1 MGCGKMKITNATLG
15 EVDDIHDL
23 IYKNAM
29 KGLML
34 YRTKEEIA
42 YHIRDYFVRYEKG
55 KAIGCVGLKVW
66 DKNSGEIYALAV
78 DPKYTG
84 KGIGR
89 TLVKACI
96 KEAENI
102 KLPRIFALTYRQEM
116 FLKLGFKKLTLRDLP
131 KKIFT
136 EKTVN
141 VDRAYG
147 MKLT

>member
-1 MGCGKMKITNATLG
+1 MKITNATLG
-15 EVDDIHDL
+15 EVDSIHNL

-42 YHIRDYFVRYEKG
+42 YHIRDYFVCNGKG
-55 KAIGCVGLKVW
+55 KAIGCVGLKIW

-89 TLVKACI
+89 KLVKECI
-96 KEAENI
+96 KEAKSL
-102 KLPRIFALTYRQEM
+102 KLPKIFSLTYRQEM
-116 FLKLGFKKLTLRDLP
+116 FLKLGFKKLALRDLP

-147 MKLT
+147 MGLI

>member
-1 MGCGKMKITNATLG
+1 MKITNATL
-15 EVDDIHDL
+15 EDINSIHDL
-23 IYKNAM
+23 IYSNAM

-34 YRTKEEIA
+34 YRTREEIA
-42 YHIRDYFVRYEKG
+42 YRIRDYFVCREG
-55 KAIGCVGLKVW
+55 KRAVGCTGLKIW

-89 TLVKACI
+89 SLVKACM
-96 KEAENI
+96 KDAKAL
-102 KLPRIFALTYRQEM
+102 KLQRIFALTYRQEM
-116 FLKLGFKKLTLRDLP
+116 FIKLGFKKLVLRDLP

-147 MKLT
+147 MKL